1 MSTIYI
7 CSLAGAL
14 ILGILIGIIVGIARF
29 WESPP
34 VGTLKI
40 RYGEPKED
48 PYMFLELWKG
58 TGDVTQMDAVR
69 LVVSVDET
77 PAPK

>member
-29 WESPP
+29 GESPP

-40 RYGEPKED
+40 RYSEPEEE

-58 TGDVTQMDAVR
+58 TRDVTRMNTVR
-69 LVVSVDET
+69 LVVSAEET